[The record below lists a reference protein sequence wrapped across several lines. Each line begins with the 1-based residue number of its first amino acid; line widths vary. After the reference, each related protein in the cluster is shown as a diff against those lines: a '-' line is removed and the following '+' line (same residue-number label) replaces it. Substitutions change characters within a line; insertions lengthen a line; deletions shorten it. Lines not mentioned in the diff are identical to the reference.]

1 MPTDSSAVALLN
13 RLYRCV
19 LTRKRTIAPASA
31 PAPAA
36 SPSFEPLEKRE
47 LLSATFASF
56 EREPGEST
64 REVQFAVL
72 PEDFTLAGGSVRL
85 GFDLLSADPNASQP
99 SGELRTAGGGVVTP
113 VLESGGRLLAD
124 LGPGRYVLSLDDT
137 DDGVRVDVS
146 LIGDLD
152 GDGDVDAADVGG
164 IRALQRAGGGD
175 GDANPG
181 ADANSDGRIT
191 AVDFR
196 EARLNRGAATTIG
209 VLGLTA
215 DLANTPTETNADG
228 VPVVQTP
235 TIELV
240 GTTTPG
246 VGVEVSGGV
255 AGSLAPL
262 AMTTAGS
269 DGSWSATVAL
279 GVGTNALAV
288 EAFDGFG
295 QRATASLEVSL
306 ETEVG
311 NTPPVASSTDLE
323 SLEGAPVEIDLAGL
337 VEDAETADADLVF
350 ALSGA
355 TGGTA
360 ELLADGR
367 TTRFTPEAGF
377 TGAASFAYSVTDTGF
392 GTAAPITV
400 GPVVLPVAVL
410 IVDPANTPPRA
421 DPADLSTDRTD
432 AREIDLATLVEDDE
446 TADADLTFTVG
457 DAVNGT
463 VELLADGRT
472 ARFTADAGSA
482 TSASFTY
489 TVTDEPFGFGPAE
502 TVGPVTINVAITDE
516 DVNTPP
522 VATSTDLTTE
532 AGTPVDTDLAAL
544 VTDAETADAD
554 LVFTVADASNGTVE
568 LLADGRTA
576 RFTPDAGFEGA
587 ASFAYAVTDTAVG
600 TAAAET
606 VGPIGIAVSVAA
618 TPVGAGIDLTITP
631 PAELTLDGR
640 AIENGFFTV
649 TSAMAFDQA
658 LTMTVLD
665 VPEPVAATIGSGK
678 PHFLTTAPAGTRVVS
693 LVGFF
698 DPTNPD
704 LPRANF
710 NYLIGSITNGATNL
724 GFTAHLPNNTADSA
738 FQVTNLGASPS
749 LSDNGDRFASTDAK
763 PTLNLSGGDFAF
775 DNGTDSPIFVNL
787 TAIGD
792 GSAGSAGQQPHG
804 TITQP
809 RGARP
814 VVIVDEGGTATNG
827 GVFVNA
833 TADLV
838 SVSATSGTAELD
850 GDRGFTWTEPAGDG
864 PDDTRYV
871 VVTGQ
876 TTDGGTVS
884 VGYDVLVENVA
895 PVADAGGPYVTGGS
909 AAITLAGTATDAGA
923 DDLDFAWDLDGD
935 GLFDDADVAAPS
947 FDASGLAAGESTT
960 VTLRV
965 TDDDGATDTDAAT
978 VRNDTVV
985 NRDPVADAGGPYAVR
1000 IGETIVLDGSATDAD
1015 GDDLSFAWSFDQ
1027 DNTFDDAFVADP
1039 TFDATGLTPGF
1050 ITVDLRVT
1058 DAAGN
1063 TDRDNAALQVL
1074 PANIPPTADAGGPYT
1089 VGTDGTVQLSGIARD
1104 RDNGPLVSTW
1114 DLDGD
1119 GAFDDATGTGPVYD
1133 ANAFGLSAGDTA
1145 TVTLRVD
1152 DGRGGVTTDT
1162 ATVTRPAT
1170 PVSVGTLLSS
1180 RYTTGEISVPGE
1192 RDEFTIAVK
1201 AGDDLLVSI
1210 DEIDASFGPQ
1220 IDLLDPEGNL
1230 VASESDSFAIAL
1242 RDADLTRTGLYTIV
1256 VRGLNGSVGAYGLTA
1271 VASSGTQVDAVA
1283 LDSGDFVTGVLRN
1296 GEIDTYLIDA
1306 SAGDDI
1312 LLSIDE
1318 INTSVSPEIFLYA
1331 PDGSLVLNASDS
1343 FSEALRAAD
1352 VTQDGTYLIAVRDLN
1367 GFGLGEYGLGAVVSD
1382 GAQSNAVAI
1391 DSGDYVTNVLRN
1403 GEIDTYL
1410 IDASAGDDILLS
1422 IDEINTSV
1430 SPEIFLYAPDGSLVL
1445 NASDSF
1451 SEALRAA
1458 DVTQDG
1464 TYLIAVRDLNG
1475 FGLGEYGLGAVVSD
1489 GAQSNAVAIDSGDYV
1504 TNVLRNGEIDTYL
1517 IDASAGD
1524 DILLSIDE
1532 INTSVSPEIFLYAPD
1547 GSLVLNAS
1555 DSFSEALRAA
1565 DVTQDGTYLIAVRD
1579 LNGFGLGEYGLGAVV
1594 SDGAQPNA
1602 VALDSGD
1609 FVTGVLRNGEI
1620 DTYLIDASA
1629 GDDILLSID
1638 EINTSVSPEIFLY
1651 APDGSLVL
1659 NASDSFSEA
1668 LRAADVTQDG
1678 TYLIAVRDLNGFG
1691 LGEYGLGAVVSDGAQ
1706 PNAVALDSGD
1716 FVTGVLRNGEIDTYL
1731 LDADAGGNIAF
1742 EIAEI
1747 DSAVGPEAFLYAP
1760 DGSLVLADAD
1770 SFTATINATEI
1781 RQTGTYLIAVRDLN
1795 GFGIGRYELNFL

>member
-1 MPTDSSAVALLN
+1 M
-13 RLYRCV
+13 
-19 LTRKRTIAPASA
+19 
-31 PAPAA
+31 
-36 SPSFEPLEKRE
+36 
-47 LLSATFASF
+47 
-56 EREPGEST
+56 
-64 REVQFAVL
+64 
-72 PEDFTLAGGSVRL
+72 
-85 GFDLLSADPNASQP
+85 
-99 SGELRTAGGGVVTP
+99 
-113 VLESGGRLLAD
+113 
-124 LGPGRYVLSLDDT
+124 
-137 DDGVRVDVS
+137 
-146 LIGDLD
+146 
-152 GDGDVDAADVGG
+152 
-164 IRALQRAGGGD
+164 
-175 GDANPG
+175 
-181 ADANSDGRIT
+181 
-191 AVDFR
+191 
-196 EARLNRGAATTIG
+196 
-209 VLGLTA
+209 
-215 DLANTPTETNADG
+215 
-228 VPVVQTP
+228 
-235 TIELV
+235 
-240 GTTTPG
+240 
-246 VGVEVSGGV
+246 
-255 AGSLAPL
+255 
-262 AMTTAGS
+262 
-269 DGSWSATVAL
+269 
-279 GVGTNALAV
+279 
-288 EAFDGFG
+288 
-295 QRATASLEVSL
+295 
-306 ETEVG
+306 
-311 NTPPVASSTDLE
+311 
-323 SLEGAPVEIDLAGL
+323 
-337 VEDAETADADLVF
+337 
-350 ALSGA
+350 
-355 TGGTA
+355 
-360 ELLADGR
+360 
-367 TTRFTPEAGF
+367 
-377 TGAASFAYSVTDTGF
+377 
-392 GTAAPITV
+392 
-400 GPVVLPVAVL
+400 LPVAVL

-522 VATSTDLTTE
+522 VATPADLTTE

-640 AIENGFFTV
+640 VIENGFFTV

-698 DPTNPD
+698 DPTNPE

-775 DNGTDSPIFVNL
+775 DNGTDSPIFVNF

-850 GDRGFTWTEPAGDG
+850 GDRGFSWTEPAGDG

-876 TTDGGTVS
+876 TNDGGTVS

-1089 VGTDGTVQLSGIARD
+1089 VGTDGTVQLQGSATDPDGDTLSLA
-1104 RDNGPLVSTW
+1104 W
-1114 DLDGD
+1114 DLDDDGD
-1119 GAFDDATGTGPVYD
+1119 FDDATGQNPVFD
-1133 ANAFGLSAGDTA
+1133 AEALGLTAGASA
-1145 TVTLRVD
+1145 TVSLRAD
-1152 DGRGGVTTDT
+1152 DGRGGVDTDT
-1162 ATVTRPAT
+1162 ATVTRPVDNSDDGSRL
-1170 PVSVGTLLSS
+1170 VSGQTV
-1180 RYTTGEISVPGE
+1180 TGSIDPIGDV
-1192 RDEFTIAVK
+1192 DEWTIFAG
-1201 AGDDLLVSI
+1201 AGDDLFFTILETESAVELVVTI
-1210 DEIDASFGPQ
+1210 R
-1220 IDLLDPEGNL
+1220 DPSGSV
-1230 VASESDSFAIAL
+1230 VASGSTNTGLNLYAADVPTTGIYSIVVSDSGN
-1242 RDADLTRTGLYTIV
+1242 DETGSY
-1256 VRGLNGSVGAYGLTA
+1256 ALTA
-1271 VASSGTQVDAVA
+1271 VLSTGGVTDDVSIVSGETVSGTLIA
-1283 LDSGDFVTGVLRN
+1283 GD
-1296 GEIDTYLIDA
+1296 IDTFTIDA
-1306 SAGDDI
+1306 TAGEDFFLTI
-1312 LLSIDE
+1312 LE
-1318 INTSVSPEIFLYA
+1318 TSPAIELAVTVYDPTGALVTSGSTNAGLNLYA
-1331 PDGSLVLNASDS
+1331 
-1343 FSEALRAAD
+1343 AD
-1352 VTQDGTYLIAVRDLN
+1352 LPV
-1367 GFGLGEYGLGAVVSD
+1367 
-1382 GAQSNAVAI
+1382 
-1391 DSGDYVTNVLRN
+1391 
-1403 GEIDTYL
+1403 
-1410 IDASAGDDILLS
+1410 
-1422 IDEINTSV
+1422 
-1430 SPEIFLYAPDGSLVL
+1430 
-1445 NASDSF
+1445 
-1451 SEALRAA
+1451 
-1458 DVTQDG
+1458 
-1464 TYLIAVRDLNG
+1464 
-1475 FGLGEYGLGAVVSD
+1475 
-1489 GAQSNAVAIDSGDYV
+1489 
-1504 TNVLRNGEIDTYL
+1504 
-1517 IDASAGD
+1517 
-1524 DILLSIDE
+1524 
-1532 INTSVSPEIFLYAPD
+1532 
-1547 GSLVLNAS
+1547 
-1555 DSFSEALRAA
+1555 
-1565 DVTQDGTYLIAVRD
+1565 
-1579 LNGFGLGEYGLGAVV
+1579 
-1594 SDGAQPNA
+1594 
-1602 VALDSGD
+1602 
-1609 FVTGVLRNGEI
+1609 
-1620 DTYLIDASA
+1620 
-1629 GDDILLSID
+1629 
-1638 EINTSVSPEIFLY
+1638 
-1651 APDGSLVL
+1651 
-1659 NASDSFSEA
+1659 
-1668 LRAADVTQDG
+1668 
-1678 TYLIAVRDLNGFG
+1678 
-1691 LGEYGLGAVVSDGAQ
+1691 
-1706 PNAVALDSGD
+1706 
-1716 FVTGVLRNGEIDTYL
+1716 
-1731 LDADAGGNIAF
+1731 
-1742 EIAEI
+1742 
-1747 DSAVGPEAFLYAP
+1747 
-1760 DGSLVLADAD
+1760 
-1770 SFTATINATEI
+1770 
-1781 RQTGTYLIAVRDLN
+1781 TGTYSVIIRDSGGDETGGYSLTTVLSTGGVTDDVSIVSGETVSGNLAAGDIDTFTIDATAGEDFFLTILETSPAIELAVTVYDPTGALVTSGSTNAGLNLYAADLPVTGTYTVIIRDSGGDETGGYSLTAVLSTGGVTDDVSIVSGETVSGNLAAGDIDTFTIDATAGEDFFLTILETSPAIELAVTVYDPTGALVTSGSTNAGLN
-1795 GFGIGRYELNFL
+1795 LYAADLPVTGTYSVIIRDSGGDETGGYSLTTVLSTGGVTDDVSIVSGETVSGNLAAGDIDTFTIDATAGEDFFLTILETSPAIELAVTVYDPAGALVTSSSTNAGLNLYAADLPVTGTYTVIIRDSGGDETGGYSLTAVLSTGAALPMTCV